1 MIEKYREK
9 SRKLFRELGE
19 LIVRYR
25 WVVIILTV
33 AVLLLFSFTIPRLKV
48 ITTIES
54 SFSERNRIIRDYQKF
69 RNSFGRDEKIFLL
82 IETEDVF
89 NRYFLEKLSR
99 FHRDLENTLPLL
111 KKVNSL
117 VNAPYL
123 VTARGELKISPFMN
137 SVPKSIPEA
146 EKLRVKADNYPAYK
160 NRFYTDDYKYAAL
173 VIKTRSVSALT
184 PDGFRI
190 KNRGR
195 GLDDRDEKKILQKGA
210 PSISQSE
217 NIAILGMV
225 ETVIREYDYNN
236 FKIHYSGTPVYQFL
250 VEPILMDN
258 MIKISIMVLILT
270 SLFMGLLFRRVSGI
284 FLPQFVVVASV
295 GASLGLMALAGVNF
309 TSSSTML
316 PSLILTIALP
326 APIHFMVVY
335 YTYQK
340 TETGRGAVLDT
351 LEHSGLPIV
360 MTSVT
365 TVAGLLSFS
374 TTEIAPV
381 ADLGLFPAAGVFFS
395 LLLTIFFLPAFLAVV
410 KVHSGKERE
419 KLYEKSR
426 YNRYLMGLGRLGV
439 TRPVRVS
446 VLFFFILALLSFGI
460 FRLEYSHNMLHY
472 FSPASGFMIDTG
484 IIESKTGGTR
494 ALEVVIDTKKE
505 KGILTEDFL
514 SKLRQLTDFAVS
526 FSDSSGKRVVGSEKS
541 LLNFIREIRESG
553 KGGMAPGFFPAGLL
567 RSYRESDLGDLK
579 YYVDESFTTAR
590 FTSLMYWQDAAS
602 DLKFVR
608 AMRKKTGELFSGR
621 EDLLVTGAV
630 SINSGVIES
639 LMKSLVVSYLTAF
652 LVVTLLM
659 IISVGEIKLGLL
671 AMIPNL
677 VPLVAGL
684 GLMGF
689 MGIPLNTFNL
699 IGGSIIIGISVD
711 DTIHFFHNFTGYYGR
726 SGSVDTA
733 VSETLSSAGR
743 ALMTTTLI
751 FVSCFWLRLFNPL
764 KVVSD
769 FGLITGFSLLVAFL
783 ADVLLSPAIL
793 KLIYER
799 GRD

>member
-1 MIEKYREK
+1 MREQYRK
-9 SRKLFRELGE
+9 ISRKVFKQLGE
-19 LIVRYR
+19 LIVAQR
-25 WVVIILTV
+25 WAVIIVTV
-33 AVLLLFSFTIPRLKV
+33 VLLGLFLLSIPRLRV

-54 SFSERNRIIRDYQKF
+54 SFSRRNKIIMDYQEF
-69 RNSFGRDEKIFLL
+69 RKSFGRDEKIFLL

-89 NRYFLEKLSR
+89 NRYFLDKLHR

-111 KKVNSL
+111 KDVSSL

-123 VTARGELKISPFMN
+123 AAGKEELKVAPFLE
-137 SVPKSIPEA
+137 SVPQSIPEA
-146 EKLRVKADNYPAYK
+146 EKLRVKADSYPAYK
-160 NRFYTDDYKYAAL
+160 NIYYTDDYRYAVL
-173 VIKTRSVSALT
+173 VIKTGAVSALT
-184 PDGFRI
+184 PDGLRI

-195 GLDDRDEKKILQKGA
+195 GLGDHEEKKALARGA
-210 PSISQSE
+210 PSISQIE

-225 ETVIREYDYNN
+225 ETVIKEYDYNN
-236 FKIHYSGTPVYQFL
+236 FKIYYSGTPVYQYL

-258 MIKISIMVLILT
+258 MIKTSIMVLILT

-284 FLPQFVVVASV
+284 FLPQFAVVASV
-295 GASLGLMALAGVNF
+295 VAALGLMALTGVDF

-335 YTYQK
+335 FKYQK
-340 TETGRGAVLDT
+340 STDRITAARET

-360 MTSVT
+360 MTAVT

-374 TTEIAPV
+374 TTEISPV
-381 ADLGLFPAAGVFFS
+381 ADLGLFSAAGVFFS

-410 KVHSGKERE
+410 KVNPGKERE

-426 YNRYLMGLGRLGV
+426 YNRYLMGLGKLGV
-439 TRPVRVS
+439 TRPARVFT
-446 VLFFFILALLSFGI
+446 LFFIILAIVSLGI
-460 FRLEYSHNMLHY
+460 FKLEYSHNMLHY
-472 FSPASGFMIDTG
+472 FSGSSDFMVHSGL
-484 IIESKTGGTR
+484 IEKKTGGTR

-505 KGILTEDFL
+505 NGVLTEEFL
-514 SKLRQLTDFAVS
+514 MKLRKLSDYALS
-526 FSDSSGKRVVGSEKS
+526 FRDDNGRKVVGGGKS
-541 LLNFIREIRESG
+541 LLDFINEIRQLE
-553 KGGMAPGFFPAGLL
+553 KFKEVDNPAIVDLVK
-567 RSYRESDLGDLK
+567 SYRKSGLGELTH
-579 YYVDESFTTAR
+579 YTDER
-590 FTSLMYWQDAAS
+590 FAATRLTSLMYWQDAAS

-608 AMRKKTGELFSGR
+608 AIRKKAGELFNSR

-652 LVVTLLM
+652 LVVTILM
-659 IISVGEIKLGLL
+659 ILSIGEVKLGLY

-684 GLMGF
+684 GLMGYLK
-689 MGIPLNTFNL
+689 IPLNTFNL
-699 IGGSIIIGISVD
+699 IGGSIVIGIAVD
-711 DTIHFFHNFTGYYGR
+711 DTIHFFHNFTRYFR
-726 SGSVDTA
+726 ESGSVDAA
-733 VSETLSSAGR
+733 VEQTLASAGR

-783 ADVLLSPAIL
+783 ADVLLAPALL
-793 KLIYER
+793 KLVYER
-799 GRD
+799 GRS